1 MKNPLTEEKIEL
13 GRALFYEVRLSRNN
27 TISCASCHSQYTS
40 FTHVDHS
47 LSHGI
52 EDRVGL
58 RNSQALVN
66 LAWHK
71 NFMWD
76 GSINHLDMQA
86 LAPISNIDEMGEKI
100 EHVVE
105 KLESSKIYP
114 NLFYKAFG
122 DNKITGEKLLK
133 SISQFLLTLVSS
145 ESKYDSVMR
154 HQKNLAIKKKTGT
167 IYLKKLFFLP
177 YRALIYKFTF

>member
-1 MKNPLTEEKIEL
+1 MKNAIIVIIIILFITQAFTLLQNINFVTPQNWPKPSYNFLKNPLTEEKIEL

-133 SISQFLLTLVSS
+133 SISQFLLTLV
-145 ESKYDSVMR
+145 
-154 HQKNLAIKKKTGT
+154 
-167 IYLKKLFFLP
+167 KLIL
-177 YRALIYKFTF
+177 